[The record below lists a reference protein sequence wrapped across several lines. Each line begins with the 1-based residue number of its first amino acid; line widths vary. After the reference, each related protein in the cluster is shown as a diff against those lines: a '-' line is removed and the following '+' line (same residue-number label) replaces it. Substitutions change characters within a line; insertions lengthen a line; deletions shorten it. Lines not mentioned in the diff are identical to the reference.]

1 MQNFYR
7 KLETVK
13 QVRTGLVVLKLTI
26 PKTKNF
32 RDKLLT
38 NDKNQKII

>member
-7 KLETVK
+7 KLETIK

-26 PKTKNF
+26 PKIKNF
-32 RDKLLT
+32 RDELLT
-38 NDKNQKII
+38 DDKKLKDN